1 MKGSLG
7 INISYVFFQIRLDY
21 PFFMILCVIK
31 IYNKLLQRNGAWL
44 PFQNYFD
51 QQYWY
56 QDLCL
61 SLFKWGMG
69 YYCIEKPNRLAS
81 TVKTRQYFCRM
92 V

>member
-61 SLFKWGMG
+61 SLLSHYLNGGWDIVLKSLIG
-69 YYCIEKPNRLAS
+69 
-81 TVKTRQYFCRM
+81 
-92 V
+92 